1 MNNAAMSGT
10 HYPLDKEPTLLCTTL
25 ETASKLKSTSPKE
38 SRFSKRR
45 RNDNYHPNWADL
57 STYAV
62 KRYSMQSKSQRTPT

>member
-10 HYPLDKEPTLLCTTL
+10 HYPLDKEPTLLCTIL

-45 RNDNYHPNWADL
+45 RNDNWADL
-57 STYAV
+57 STCAV